1 MDREGGN
8 KEKIRKYRECIF
20 LHFLILSPFPLH
32 FLILTSFPLHF
43 LILSG
48 GSEHDYNVMNISTFL
63 FWAGWH
69 LKDLPYTF
77 IVTTS

>member
-1 MDREGGN
+1 MQERELLSTQPQLPTVAMTLWQYDWDNNDDNGG
-8 KEKIRKYRECIF
+8 R
-20 LHFLILSPFPLH
+20 
-32 FLILTSFPLHF
+32 
-43 LILSG
+43 
-48 GSEHDYNVMNISTFL
+48 EHDYNVMNISTFL